1 MSNTVNNKENTA
13 ASRLGNL
20 LRQVRVPAKT
30 DTEWQR
36 LENDM
41 FMQLDEK
48 PAHRR
53 SFGFSLSI
61 PRFSVAWA
69 AAAGLVLLI
78 AGAGISIAL
87 LTKNTSSYASIMS
100 VRGCVSVTWSGR
112 GAAQTVSSL
121 ENIASMRK
129 ALPGTV
135 ISVSGSSSAII
146 RLGKGSALELFPGS
160 RLVIKKSNES
170 QQVCY
175 LSSGSVLVKVTKRT
189 SGQRFEVQTPC
200 AACRVVGTVFKVDA
214 FDGSKTALSV
224 YQGKVMLMPSAGVQ
238 GSDTLVETG
247 RQLTVSRDIGPVG
260 RRVSSISAPI
270 HDISVLGML
279 AEQGGDETGV
289 LDITSQPD
297 GAMVLINGT
306 MTGKTPFH
314 AKVRRGC
321 DYSVAVFTEGYSPWE
336 THVSIDRDLVC
347 SVHAPLSPAVAAAP
361 PRAVLV
367 KKAAVL
373 PVALR
378 QQSETEL
385 ALIPEYIEALVD
397 ISSGE
402 YQHAICIFDSLWNS
416 GIVDIKGRM
425 CLMEKVNACYAK
437 LGDFTKAAEALEDR
451 YQKAETPQDKG
462 QLLWEMAIMRANC
475 LGDYQGAEM
484 ALVEFLIVQPN
495 AIWAHSAYSKLAEI
509 QYYLAKYEN
518 SAETYQKHIAA
529 FPDDPDIDRSMYN
542 LACILGEDLNR
553 CEKAALW
560 YSRLIDS
567 FRASKYRA
575 AAFFR
580 RGECELTMEKF
591 QEAQRDFKTYLSLSP
606 DGIWRETCTMD
617 IKKFKGL

>member
-1 MSNTVNNKENTA
+1 MYNPGTNRENPA
-13 ASRLGNL
+13 ANRLGEL
-20 LRQVRVPAKT
+20 LKRVRVPAKT
-30 DTEWQR
+30 DNEWQR
-36 LENDM
+36 LENDL
-41 FMQLDEK
+41 FVRLDEK
-48 PAHRR
+48 TAPRR
-53 SFGFSLSI
+53 RFGFSLSL

-69 AAAGLVLLI
+69 AAAGLILFI
-78 AGAGISIAL
+78 AGAGITIAL
-87 LTKNTSSYASIMS
+87 LKDGSPASFASIMS
-100 VRGCVSVTWSGR
+100 VRGSVSVTWSGL

-121 ENIASMRK
+121 KNSSFARK

-135 ISVSGSSSAII
+135 ISVPGNSSAII
-146 RLGKGSALELFPGS
+146 RLGRGSALELFPGS
-160 RLVIKKSNES
+160 RLVIKKSSES

-175 LSSGSVLVKVTKRT
+175 LSSGSVLVKVTKRA

-200 AACRVVGTVFKVDA
+200 AACRVVGTVFKVEA

-224 YQGKVMLMPSAGVQ
+224 YQGKVMLMPSAGVR

-260 RRVSSISAPI
+260 RRLSGMSAPI

-279 AEQGGDETGV
+279 AEQGGAETGV
-289 LDITSQPD
+289 LDVTSQPD

-306 MTGKTPFH
+306 MTGKTPFL
-314 AKVRRGC
+314 AKARRGG
-321 DYSVAVFTEGYSPWE
+321 DYSIAVFTEGYSPWE
-336 THVSIDRDLVC
+336 TRVSIGRDLVC
-347 SVHAPLSPAVAAAP
+347 RVHAPLSPVVP
-361 PRAVLV
+361 QPQVVSV
-367 KKAAVL
+367 KKAASL
-373 PVALR
+373 PVAMR

-402 YQHAICIFDSLWNS
+402 YQRAICIFDSLWNS

-437 LGDFTKAAEALEDR
+437 LGDFDKAAEALEDR

-462 QLLWEMAIMRANC
+462 QLLWEMATMRANC

-518 SAETYQKHIAA
+518 AAETYKKHIAT

-542 LACILGEDLNR
+542 LACILGQDLNR

-567 FRASKYRA
+567 FHASKYRA

-580 RGECELTMEKF
+580 RGECELNMGKI
-591 QEAQRDFKTYLSLSP
+591 QDAQRDFKAYLSLSP
-606 DGIWRETCTMD
+606 DGIWRETCALD